1 MQINDTVKL
10 LRECDAG
17 SKMAVSSIDDI
28 IDKISSE
35 RLRERVSYNK
45 QQHSKIGNEIHSI
58 LSAYDIEDKEPTPIA
73 KGMSWL
79 KTNVKL
85 GVDNSDSTVAD
96 LLTDGCNM
104 GVKSLSRYLNQYK
117 AADTNSKQ
125 ICRNLIDL
133 EQSLA
138 DDVREFL

>member
-1 MQINDTVKL
+1 MQANDTIKL

-28 IDKISSE
+28 MDKISSE
-35 RLRERVSYNK
+35 RLRERVSDNRQK
-45 QQHSKIGNEIHSI
+45 HSKIGNEIHSI

-85 GVDNSDSTVAD
+85 GVDNSDNTIAD

-104 GVKSLSRYLNQYK
+104 GVKSLSRYLNQYQN
-117 AADTNSKQ
+117 ADEKSKR
-125 ICRNLIDL
+125 ICRDLIDL
-133 EQSLA
+133 EQKLT
-138 DDVREFL
+138 DGVREFL